1 MEFIKERAS
10 VEIFGDNPPEVK
22 PNWNYLPEYD
32 GGTDFVNEGRAVINF
47 AEFQDFKQHLENAH
61 NEELYLI
68 NVDWDYMQDRVTRD
82 LCLKGLNTLQ
92 GQPKVGLKYSKHL
105 ISNIAECHLMSTQMF
120 ENGVL
125 IATNDESHD
134 FKTIINNMSRLEGLK
149 HLANDVVDDAKK
161 ACMQPCPATHV
172 MIFVDRHII
181 QRYFKQ
187 KITIRQAPRTKQQK
201 RVGLDDTFI
210 AEMKTD
216 PKRTAQNFEIQ
227 LDEKMGTMKRKTA
240 ELQEL
245 MEDMAAS
252 GNNVNAQYLQ
262 TLDDKTQE
270 IQNLCDR
277 IDALI
282 VQVQREASSRIEMLS
297 RKIDVIER
305 TKEQIEETVYHNED
319 EYAGKTTN
327 MQGRISELILQ
338 LANARADGQTKQEVV
353 IELEQELQQ
362 KETTL
367 ASWQTE
373 VEAFTNQKLFETQ
386 KLESLLA
393 EKEDDLVKS
402 REEIAVLKR
411 KEKAVSA
418 KRQETKQ
425 LTKDAGVSPFKIQQM
440 SATKCLPT
448 KKSPIPHR
456 HRSTSHPLNPVKL
469 EFIQSS
475 SSEDEFES
483 AEEVPKPT
491 RAHIF
496 MAGENNDATE
506 TKIKHTFTATPSKF
520 GMKSWDPKD
529 CGFMEHLIRLE
540 MGLKQSENKGCDLDT
555 RENLILM
562 TLPADYSYV
571 NEYVKGSRTSM
582 QDFKRKLV
590 ELIIGTNIDQTT
602 HLMQCQRKVGEHVLS
617 YLNRLQNIYSYCSN
631 KSESEMEN
639 DAWGVRIIFQ
649 KIIGA
654 MSEAGK
660 LELQRQVEDQAEQ
673 GNLTFSALKSAVV
686 KAARKSGKSMTD
698 YVSVNQID
706 QSHDFFAP
714 QPMAPRMAPQPMP
727 PQPVP
732 PHMMN
737 RVSLNEYSNRDD
749 RNVYQARSN
758 GRENDSVSSGMKHGN
773 DDWKRNCR
781 CYYCDIMGHVKADC
795 RRRKAD
801 ESRQSNNNTWKKNYD
816 GAKKDNRTR
825 EHKDKPQGSSDKRNN
840 SRWKGKPK
848 N

>member
-120 ENGVL
+120 DNGVL

-134 FKTIINNMSRLEGLK
+134 FKSIINNRSRLEGLK

-172 MIFVDRHII
+172 THARHVMHVMIFVDRHII

-187 KITIRQAPRTKQQK
+187 KITIRQAPRIKQQK
-201 RVGLDDTFI
+201 RIDLDDTFI
-210 AEMKTD
+210 AEMKTE

-240 ELQEL
+240 ELLEL
-245 MEDMAAS
+245 IEAMAAS
-252 GNNVNAQYLQ
+252 GNNVNVQYLQ
-262 TLDDKTQE
+262 TVDDKTQE
-270 IQNLCDR
+270 IQTLCDR

-282 VQVQREASSRIEMLS
+282 LQVQREASSRIEMLN

-305 TKEQIEETVYHNED
+305 TKKQIEEIVYQNED

-327 MQGRISELILQ
+327 MQGKISELILQ
-338 LANARADGQTKQEVV
+338 LANTRAYGETKQEVV
-353 IELEQELQQ
+353 IELEQKLRQ
-362 KETTL
+362 KENTL

-373 VEAFTNQKLFETQ
+373 VETFTNQKLFETQ

-393 EKEDDLVKS
+393 EKEDDLVK
-402 REEIAVLKR
+402 RLEEIAVLKR
-411 KEKAVSA
+411 KEMAVSE
-418 KRQETKQ
+418 KRQEIKQ
-425 LTKDAGVSPFKIQQM
+425 LTKDAGVSPYKIQQM
-440 SATKCLPT
+440 YATKCLPT
-448 KKSPIPHR
+448 KKSHIPHR
-456 HRSTSHPLNPVKL
+456 HRSMSHPLNPVKL
-469 EFIQSS
+469 EFIQDS
-475 SSEDEFES
+475 SSEDELES
-483 AEEVPKPT
+483 AEEVPRTT

-496 MAGENNDATE
+496 MAGGNNDASE
-506 TKIKHTFTATPSKF
+506 TSTIKHSFTAIPRKF
-520 GMKSWDPKD
+520 GIKSWDPND

-540 MGLKQSENKGCDLDT
+540 MGLKQSETKGCDLHT
-555 RENLILM
+555 QQNLILM
-562 TLPADYSYV
+562 TLPTDYSYV
-571 NEYVKGSRTSM
+571 NEYVKGSRASM

-590 ELIIGTNIDQTT
+590 ELIIGSNIDQTT
-602 HLMQCQRKVGEHVLS
+602 NLMQCQRKVGEHVLS
-617 YLNRLQNIYSYCSN
+617 YLNRLQNIYSYCAN
-631 KSESEMEN
+631 KPESDMEN
-639 DAWGVRIIFQ
+639 DAWSVRIIFQ

-660 LELQRQVEDQAEQ
+660 LELQQVEDQAEQ
-673 GNLTFSALKSAVV
+673 GSLTFSALKSAVV
-686 KAARKSGKSMTD
+686 KAARKSGQSMSE
-698 YVSVNQID
+698 YISVNQIN
-706 QSHDFFAP
+706 QTNNPNTPMMTNHVQKHFPSK
-714 QPMAPRMAPQPMP
+714 PMAPQYVRNYMINQ
-727 PQPVP
+727 VG
-732 PHMMN
+732 HTEYDN
-737 RVSLNEYSNRDD
+737 LNH
-749 RNVYQARSN
+749 RNVYQARNSGHNDFVNSN
-758 GRENDSVSSGMKHGN
+758 DQNEEWQNANYER
-773 DDWKRNCR
+773 
-781 CYYCDIMGHVKADC
+781 YYCGRKEYYKKGLADGNEST
-795 RRRKAD
+795 D
-801 ESRQSNNNTWKKNYD
+801 ESF
-816 GAKKDNRTR
+816 
-825 EHKDKPQGSSDKRNN
+825 EE
-840 SRWKGKPK
+840 
-848 N
+848 